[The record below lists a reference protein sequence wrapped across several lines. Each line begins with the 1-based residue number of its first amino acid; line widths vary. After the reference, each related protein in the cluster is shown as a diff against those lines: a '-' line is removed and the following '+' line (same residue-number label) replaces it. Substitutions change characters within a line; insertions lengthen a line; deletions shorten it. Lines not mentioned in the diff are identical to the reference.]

1 MLRRK
6 ILIGICGVC
15 CSATAVCETPEET
28 KPSSTRP
35 INVKLEEVHIW
46 GDKNSSQTLYIAP
59 TSRVSAAQMESI
71 NLTTI
76 EDAVVYEPG
85 LIIRKRFIGDANGV
99 IGMRNANMFQST
111 RSSVYADGLPLHYH
125 LQTRWNGAPR
135 WSLVAPDEVESVEI
149 IYGPFSAAYSGNS
162 MGGVVNIK
170 TRTPTER
177 KVSVKG
183 AFFNQ
188 FYDRLEHD
196 DNYQGGRYSLSYGEQ
211 LGDLT
216 VFAFYNHLENEGHP
230 QTHFYSAPAQTDNTP
245 EVSGAISGVDS
256 YNDPAIYYGDSGTD
270 EAVTD
275 LLKLKLG
282 YEWQQYQWRLTVAHE
297 DRESYQQP
305 RNFVV
310 DEDGNSV
317 WRGDVNSDG
326 VVFNIN
332 PGRFAVSD
340 QNRRSLL
347 VGSGVSG
354 PLGGNWTFDLNLSDF
369 RIIEDESR
377 NSGIS
382 PDDPLSSNGGRVTE
396 YDDTG
401 WRTFDLNIGTDT
413 LTDKISLVMGLQQSD
428 YRLGLYD
435 YNSENYR
442 AGEKNSL
449 RTASGGET
457 ITRAAFIQTGWRLTD
472 RADIALGARYEQWRA
487 ENGFIGN
494 ENEMERHP
502 DREESGFSPK
512 FSAGYV
518 IADNWLLRYSLARA
532 LRFPIVEELYQNV
545 SSTTSV
551 TEGDVSLKPED
562 GIFHNLLLEKTL
574 QSGYVR
580 LNLFHDVIDD
590 AIYAHRGRLG
600 DIDLNTFLSVDEVTT
615 NGAELALNIDGFVTS
630 NTNIKFNLA
639 YTDAEITENRFNP
652 SYVGKQFPRM
662 PKWRSNLL
670 LSWRFGDGFDFS
682 TGLRYASNSYGEL
695 DNSDTAKEVYGA
707 QDDYLLVNVKA
718 GWQINKHANVALGID
733 NINNDVA
740 YVAHPWPARTLY
752 LEAGYDF

>member
-6 ILIGICGVC
+6 MLIGICSLF
-15 CSATAVCETPEET
+15 CSATAFSETQEDT
-28 KPSSTRP
+28 KQKNT
-35 INVKLEEVHIW
+35 KLEEVHIW
-46 GDKNSSQTLYIAP
+46 GDKNSSETLYIAP

-170 TRTPTER
+170 SKTPTER
-177 KVSVKG
+177 KVSING
-183 AFFNQ
+183 ALFSQ
-188 FYDRLEHD
+188 SYERLEQD
-196 DNYQGGRYSLSYGEQ
+196 DNFSGGRYSLSYGEQ

-216 VFAFYNHLENEGHP
+216 IFAFYNHLENEGHP
-230 QTHFYSAPAQTDNTP
+230 QTHFYSAPVQADNTP
-245 EVSGAISGVDS
+245 NVSGAIPGTDI
-256 YNDPAIYYGDSGTD
+256 YENPAIYYGDSGTD

-275 LLKLKLG
+275 LFKLKLG

-310 DEDGNSV
+310 DGSGNPV
-317 WRGDVNSDG
+317 WRGNVNRDG
-326 VVFNIN
+326 TVFNIN
-332 PGRFAVSD
+332 PGRFAVND
-340 QNRRSLL
+340 QNRSSLL
-347 VGSGVSG
+347 IGSGVSG
-354 PLGGNWTFDLNLSDF
+354 PLGANWTFDLNLSDF
-369 RIIEDESR
+369 RILEDENR

-382 PDDPLSSNGGRVTE
+382 PDDPLSSNSGRVTE

-413 LTDKISLVMGLQQSD
+413 LTDSISVVMGLQQSD

-457 ITRAAFIQTGWRLTD
+457 ITRAAFIQTGWQFTD

-502 DREESGFSPK
+502 DREESGVSPK
-512 FSAGYV
+512 FSAGYA

-551 TEGDVSLKPED
+551 TEGAVSLKPED

-580 LNLFHDVIDD
+580 LNFFHDVIDD
-590 AIYAHRGRLG
+590 AIYAHRGRLE

-630 NTNIKFNLA
+630 NTNIKFNVA
-639 YTDAEITENRFNP
+639 YADAEITENRFNP
-652 SYVGKQFPRM
+652 AYIGKQFPRM

-670 LSWRFGDGFDFS
+670 LSWRFGNGFDFS

-695 DNSDTAKEVYGA
+695 DNSDTAREVYGA
-707 QDDYLLVNVKA
+707 QDDYLFVNVKA
-718 GWQINKHANVALGID
+718 GWQINKHANVALGMD